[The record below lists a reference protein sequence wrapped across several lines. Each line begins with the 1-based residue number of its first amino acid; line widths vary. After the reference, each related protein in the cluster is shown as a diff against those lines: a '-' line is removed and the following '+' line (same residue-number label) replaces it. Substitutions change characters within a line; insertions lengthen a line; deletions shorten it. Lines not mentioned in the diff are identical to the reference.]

1 MAAARSVVQWVIF
14 TRLVRNEISAC
25 KPNEKLFLVLGS
37 IYRPSCKQ
45 LPTQRKAGA
54 FVLFTRCACT
64 KPQHSLV
71 WVLLHFTPSARAR
84 EHQFHFMMRDR
95 RPNLQYWGT
104 YRYNKRL
111 FILVAY
117 CHVHECSGYFKWCAF
132 DLYASTTEGLN
143 TSIQIIFFRSCFAL
157 WLDTRY
163 WALIVTIRFCATNL
177 WVWGGIF
184 SLCCRVF

>member
-1 MAAARSVVQWVIF
+1 MLTAFTRKILVLGTNRTKMAAARSVVQWVIF

-71 WVLLHFTPSARAR
+71 WVLLHFTPSARAGTPISLYDER
-84 EHQFHFMMRDR
+84 SKTKPSILRYLPLQQAPFYPR
-95 RPNLQYWGT
+95 RLLSCPWMLW
-104 YRYNKRL
+104 L
-111 FILVAY
+111 FQVA
-117 CHVHECSGYFKWCAF
+117 C
-132 DLYASTTEGLN
+132 
-143 TSIQIIFFRSCFAL
+143 FRSL
-157 WLDTRY
+157 RVYHRRSKDKH
-163 WALIVTIRFCATNL
+163 TNH
-177 WVWGGIF
+177 IF
-184 SLCCRVF
+184 